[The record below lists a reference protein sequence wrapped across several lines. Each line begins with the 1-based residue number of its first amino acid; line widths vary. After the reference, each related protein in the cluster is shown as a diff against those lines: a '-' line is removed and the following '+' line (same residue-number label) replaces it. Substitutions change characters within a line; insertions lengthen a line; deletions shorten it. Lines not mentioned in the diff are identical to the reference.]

1 MVYVLGV
8 TGGICSGKSTVTK
21 TLESYGAKVIDADK
35 LGHEAYVI
43 DTPCYTSL
51 VAHFGSS
58 IVNSD
63 DRQIDRRT
71 LGSIVFSDSSKMQ
84 ELQAI
89 VWPEIKSLIGKYI
102 AKYTAEEGEDLV
114 MVIEAAVMIEANW
127 QDMCTKLWVVTVN
140 PELAVS
146 RIKRRNNLS
155 EEEALKRV
163 NAQIS
168 NEERIQHADV
178 VVKNEVDDD
187 KSKGGDQFKD
197 YITSIMLCDPILKA
211 LVDSNVVRP

>member
-1 MVYVLGV
+1 
-8 TGGICSGKSTVTK
+8 
-21 TLESYGAKVIDADK
+21 
-35 LGHEAYVI
+35 
-43 DTPCYTSL
+43 
-51 VAHFGSS
+51 
-58 IVNSD
+58 
-63 DRQIDRRT
+63 
-71 LGSIVFSDSSKMQ
+71 MQ